1 MESVVHSSL
10 HPNCHHQIV
19 FTKFNLK
26 VFERKIWH
34 YSKANT
40 DLTHRSIS
48 ELSWKNRYSNTDAN
62 QINETITNIPPNFIT
77 H

>member
-26 VFERKIWH
+26 IFERKIWH

-40 DLTHRSIS
+40 DLTHSQS
-48 ELSWKNRYSNTDAN
+48 VSYLGKTDILILM
-62 QINETITNIPPNFIT
+62 QIKLMKQLRIFHLTL
-77 H
+77 